1 MHATLPTAAPG
12 LEHARSADLRPFLI
26 FIRRPVF
33 AGSAPGRLSGRN
45 WLGWIGLLLLA
56 AVLCR
61 LLDRLL
67 IDTFHWPVPARTVWL
82 QFLEQPSWAAVVM
95 LLSAPALEELG
106 FRAFL
111 STAPRPVF
119 TGLALFPA
127 YLFIFIRNNLV
138 RIPSSPSPG
147 AVLTAYLHALWV
159 IVPAAAISLLLCRY
173 RREAV
178 LAFFRERAGWVFWTS
193 CIVFGAG
200 HNVLYSNG
208 FAWWGFALV
217 LPQFVAGIGLGYIR
231 ASFGLRWS
239 IASHYAFDAAAV
251 VPSWLYLS
259 ASPSSLLHYM
269 FLMSAAVVLAVL
281 AYGVVGL
288 RRVALLLW

>member
-12 LEHARSADLRPFLI
+12 FGDTRSRALRPFLI
-26 FIRRPVF
+26 FLRRPAF
-33 AGSAPGRLSGRN
+33 AGSAPGRLTGRN

-56 AVLCR
+56 AVSCR

-67 IDTFHWPVPARTVWL
+67 IDAFHWPVPARTVWL
-82 QFLEQPSWAAVVM
+82 RFLAHPSWAAVAV
-95 LLSAPALEELG
+95 LLAAPALEELG

-111 STAPRPVF
+111 STAPKLVF

-127 YLFIFIRNNLV
+127 YVFIFIRNNVV
-138 RIPSSPSPG
+138 RIPSSLSPG
-147 AVLTAYLHALWV
+147 AALTAYLHAFWV
-159 IVPAAAISLLLCRY
+159 VLPAGALSLLLHRY

-178 LAFFRERAGWVFWTS
+178 VAFFRNHAGWVFWIS

-231 ASFGLRWS
+231 VTFGLRWS
-239 IASHYAFDAAAV
+239 IASHYAFDLLAV

-259 ASPSSLLHYM
+259 AAPAGLLHYM
-269 FLMSAAVVLAVL
+269 FLLSGAVVLAIMVH
-281 AYGVVGL
+281 GVAAL
-288 RRVALLLW
+288 RRVALLRW